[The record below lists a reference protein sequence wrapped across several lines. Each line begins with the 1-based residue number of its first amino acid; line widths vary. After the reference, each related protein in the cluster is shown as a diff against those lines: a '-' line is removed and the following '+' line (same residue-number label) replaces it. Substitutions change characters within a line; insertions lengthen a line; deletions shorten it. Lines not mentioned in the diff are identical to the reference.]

1 MHTLLFCNI
10 AAETCLCIHVFYLC
24 RYILHVHVCTRISLY
39 ALYRIMGTSIA
50 IVILN
55 NYYYYC
61 MTIETCCYTTD
72 DSETCGSCFEK
83 LKDTVISKYVLP
95 FCCACPCPVM
105 VLTAT
110 ATTETP
116 KEFICKLNDPVLAIA
131 SINQVNISYSVHEL
145 KFQHS
150 LQGM

>member
-1 MHTLLFCNI
+1 
-10 AAETCLCIHVFYLC
+10 
-24 RYILHVHVCTRISLY
+24 
-39 ALYRIMGTSIA
+39 MGTSIA

-55 NYYYYC
+55 NYYYC
-61 MTIETCCYTTD
+61 MAIETCCYTTD
-72 DSETCGSCFEK
+72 DSETCGSCLEK

-105 VLTAT
+105 ALTAT
-110 ATTETP
+110 ATTETW
-116 KEFICKLNDPVLAIA
+116 KEFICKLNNPVLAIA